1 MVNVLFQGINLLVL
15 KKYLIDYFNI
25 TNNINKQVFHNIM
38 NKNSYPW
45 IKKYVPETP
54 ADIIGQDAALRK
66 INNFIAVKPK
76 GKALFLHGPIGSGK
90 TSSVQAIAKEKNL
103 ELVEINASDSRN
115 KKAIESLL
123 GTAVKQVSLFSKG
136 KIILVDEI
144 DGISGVKDRGAVTA
158 IKNIIKKSS
167 FPIIMT
173 ANNAHTDKLKDLRKI
188 SVLVE
193 FVHLDTKVIF
203 NHLKNICKKEKIKF
217 EESSLETL
225 ATSCNG
231 DLRAAINDLQTF
243 SSDGKFDPKSSE
255 FLLQREQKD
264 VIQNALFKVY
274 KTFKPEVSLASF
286 NVLDINIDKIMEWV
300 EYNTPKEYTKIKD
313 LANAFENISLAD
325 VYKGRIRR
333 WQYWRFLV
341 YMYQLLSIGVSLS
354 KEKKYSETPEYT
366 RSKKG
371 LSIWMYNMKTAK
383 KKSIAAKLAEVLH
396 LSKKQAYVYVDYL
409 KFMLQDKKLKDKL
422 IQELD
427 LEISEVEWLL
437 K

>member
-1 MVNVLFQGINLLVL
+1 
-15 KKYLIDYFNI
+15 
-25 TNNINKQVFHNIM
+25 M
-38 NKNSYPW
+38 NKNSLPW
-45 IKKYVPETP
+45 IKKHSP
-54 ADIIGQDAALRK
+54 ATIKDIVGQNVALTK
-66 INNFIAVKPK
+66 LENFINIKPK
-76 GKALFLHGPIGSGK
+76 GKALFLHGPTGSGK
-90 TSSVQAIAKEKNL
+90 TSAVQAIAKEKNL

-115 KKAIESLL
+115 KKAIEALL
-123 GTAVKQVSLFSKG
+123 GMAVKQMSLFSKG
-136 KIILVDEI
+136 KIILVDEV

-167 FPIIMT
+167 FPIILT
-173 ANNAHTDKLKDLRKI
+173 ANNAHMDKLKDLRKT

-193 FVHLDTKVIF
+193 FVHLESKVVF
-203 NHLKNICKKEKIKF
+203 NYLKSICKKEKIKF
-217 EESSLETL
+217 EDSALKTL
-225 ATSCNG
+225 SISCNG

-243 SSDGKFDPKSSE
+243 SSDGKFDPESSE

-274 KTFKPEVSLASF
+274 KTMKPEVSMASF
-286 NVLDINIDKIMEWV
+286 DVLDINIDKIMSWV

-313 LANAFENISLAD
+313 LARAFDNISLAD

-341 YMYQLLSIGVSLS
+341 YMYQLLSVGISLS
-354 KEKKYSETPEYT
+354 KDKKYSETPEYT

-383 KKSIAAKLAEVLH
+383 KKSIAAKLAEVSH
-396 LSKKQAYVYVDYL
+396 LSKKQAYIYVDSL
-409 KFMLQDKKLKDKL
+409 RFMLQDKKLKADL
-422 IQELD
+422 IND
-427 LEISEVEWLL
+427 LELEDSEIEWLL